1 MKALIT
7 LLVFG
12 VSLGLNAQSKKEIK
26 LHDLYADG
34 KYEKSEKLA
43 KKLLS
48 KNRSNPY
55 ALNVLGFLDLNDA
68 KHASSVSASKRLVL
82 KSIEKRNRIT
92 QQHQFLYKE
101 LNDSIHEYIVFLVD
115 SDELKK
121 KYNKAFVRLL
131 AKEFNDTLP
140 SFFTMNQYT
149 VQTNVTIDFKNLS
162 TEDSL
167 RKVMLHFAQK
177 LEGTPYK
184 WAGETPKGG
193 FDCSGF
199 TKYVFSSIGIELPHN
214 AQKQSELIKRH
225 KTLENAKPGDMV
237 FFGSYGKNTFYTQHA
252 GIIYSITG
260 NDIEVI
266 HCVSNGVNI
275 EGKDSSWEYHWKDQ
289 VLFVVDVIAE
299 KEEVEKGKN

>member
-12 VSLGLNAQSKKEIK
+12 VTIGLNAQTKKESK
-26 LHDLYADG
+26 LHGLYADG

-48 KNRSNPY
+48 KNRSNPH
-55 ALNVLGFLDLNDA
+55 ALYILGFLDLNDA
-68 KHASSVSASKRLVL
+68 KHATSVSASKRLVL
-82 KSIEKRNRIT
+82 KSITKRNKIT
-92 QQHQFLYKE
+92 QQHQMLYKV
-101 LNDSIHEYIVFLVD
+101 LNDSIHEYIVFLVE
-115 SDELKK
+115 SEELKK
-121 KYNKAFVRLL
+121 KYTKAYVRLL
-131 AKEFNDTLP
+131 AKEFSDTLNLYY
-140 SFFTMNQYT
+140 TLNQYT
-149 VQTNVTIDFKNLS
+149 KPASVEIDFNNLS

-199 TKYVFSSIGIELPHN
+199 TQYVFKSIGIELPHN
-214 AQKQSELIKRH
+214 AQKQSELISKH

-299 KEEVEKGKN
+299 KEEVEKRKN